1 MLNAVRKNLNCDK
14 NDNKFNKKMDNFLI
28 KNSLNK
34 TISYLAYRSL
44 VKKLISEGKSTGTEQ
59 SDNHLNFSILN
70 DKRMDRLDKTLKISD
85 KTQNSLDNLNKGFTF
100 LVMTEG
106 WCGDAAQIL
115 PIINKVAEASN
126 KIDFKIVLRDENE
139 DLMNQYLTN
148 GSKSIPKVLILDQEN
163 NVVDSWGPR
172 PSVASKMVMDYKA
185 QNGSLDEDFKKNL
198 QIWYNKDKGNNTQ
211 EELIGLLR
219 AS

>member
-1 MLNAVRKNLNCDK
+1 
-14 NDNKFNKKMDNFLI
+14 MDNSII

-34 TISYLAYRSL
+34 TISYSAYRNL
-44 VKKLISEGKSTGTEQ
+44 IKTLISEGKSTGIEQ
-59 SDNHLNFSILN
+59 SDEHLNFSMLN
-70 DKRMDRLDKTLKISD
+70 DTRMDRLDKTLKISEE
-85 KTQNSLDNLNKGFTF
+85 TQNSLDYLNKGFIF
-100 LVMTEG
+100 LVIAES

-115 PIINKVAEASN
+115 PIINKIAEASD

-139 DLMNQYLTN
+139 DLMNLFLTN
-148 GSKSIPKVLILDQEN
+148 GSKSIPKVIILDHEN

-172 PSVASKMVMDYKA
+172 PSFASKMVVDYKTL
-185 QNGSLDEDFKKNL
+185 NGSLDEDFKKNL

-211 EELIGLLR
+211 EELIGLLQ

>member
-1 MLNAVRKNLNCDK
+1 M
-14 NDNKFNKKMDNFLI
+14 KKSPI

-34 TISYLAYRSL
+34 TISYADYRNL
-44 VKKLISEGKSTGTEQ
+44 IKNLISAEKSTGTEQ
-59 SDNHLNFSILN
+59 SEDHLNFSILN
-70 DKRMDRLDKTLKISD
+70 DKRMDRLDKTLTISAE
-85 KTQNSLDNLNKGFTF
+85 TQNSLDNLNKGFTF
-100 LVMTEG
+100 LVIAEG

-115 PIINKVAEASN
+115 PIINKVSEAST

-163 NVVDSWGPR
+163 NVLDSWGPR
-172 PSVASKMVMDYKA
+172 PAVASKMVVDYKA
-185 QNGSLDEDFKKNL
+185 QNGSLDEEFKKNL

-211 EELIGLLR
+211 NELVGLLH
-219 AS
+219 AN

>member
-1 MLNAVRKNLNCDK
+1 
-14 NDNKFNKKMDNFLI
+14 MDNFLI

-34 TISYLAYRSL
+34 TISYLSYRSFI
-44 VKKLISEGKSTGTEQ
+44 KKLISEGKSTGIKQTDE
-59 SDNHLNFSILN
+59 HLNFSRLN
-70 DKRMDRLDKTLKISD
+70 DTRMDRLDKTLKISD
-85 KTQNSLDNLNKGFTF
+85 ETQNSLDNLNKGFTF
-100 LVMTEG
+100 LVITEG

-115 PIINKVAEASN
+115 PVINKVAEASD

-139 DLMNQYLTN
+139 ALMNQYLTN

-163 NVVDSWGPR
+163 NVLDSWGPR
-172 PSVASKMVMDYKA
+172 PTIASKMVVDYKSK
-185 QNGSLDEDFKKNL
+185 NGSLDEDFKKNL

-211 EELIGLLR
+211 EELLSLLK

>member
-1 MLNAVRKNLNCDK
+1 MNNS
-14 NDNKFNKKMDNFLI
+14 LI

-34 TISYLAYRSL
+34 TISYTAYRKL
-44 VKKLISEGKSTGTEQ
+44 IKKLLADGKSTGMEQTE
-59 SDNHLNFSILN
+59 DRLTFSVLN
-70 DKRMDRLDKTLKISD
+70 DKRMDRLDKTLDISAS
-85 KTQNSLDNLNKGFTF
+85 TQNALGNLNKEFTL
-100 LVMTEG
+100 LVIAEG

-115 PIINKVAEASN
+115 PIINKVAEASD

-163 NVVDSWGPR
+163 NVLNSWGPR
-172 PSVASKMVMDYKA
+172 PTVASKMVMDYKA
-185 QNGSLDEDFKKNL
+185 QNGSLDEEFKKNL

-211 EELIGLLR
+211 NELLSLLH
-219 AS
+219 AN

>member
-1 MLNAVRKNLNCDK
+1 MNNS
-14 NDNKFNKKMDNFLI
+14 LI

-34 TISYLAYRSL
+34 TISYSVYRHL
-44 VKKLISEGKSTGTEQ
+44 IKDLISAEKSTGIDQ
-59 SDNHLNFSILN
+59 SEEHLTFSILN
-70 DKRMDRLDKTLKISD
+70 DKRMDRLDKTLKISEE
-85 KTQNSLDNLNKGFTF
+85 TQNSLDSLNKGFTF
-100 LVMTEG
+100 LVIAEG

-115 PIINKVAEASN
+115 PIINKVTEASD

-148 GSKSIPKVLILDQEN
+148 GSKSIPKVLILDQDN
-163 NVVDSWGPR
+163 HVIDSWGPR
-172 PSVASKMVMDYKA
+172 PAVASKMVVDYKA
-185 QNGSLDEDFKKNL
+185 LNGSLDEDFKKNL

-211 EELIGLLR
+211 DELLSLLK

>member
-1 MLNAVRKNLNCDK
+1 
-14 NDNKFNKKMDNFLI
+14 MDNSLI

-34 TISYLAYRSL
+34 TITYSAYRNFI
-44 VKKLISEGKSTGTEQ
+44 KKLISEGKSTGKEQ
-59 SDNHLNFSILN
+59 SDDHLNYSMLN
-70 DKRMDRLDKTLKISD
+70 DTRMDRLDKTLEVSKE
-85 KTQNSLDNLNKGFTF
+85 TQKSLDHLSKSFTF
-100 LVMTEG
+100 LVIAEG

-115 PIINKVAEASN
+115 PIINKIAEASN

-148 GSKSIPKVLILDQEN
+148 GSKSIPKVIIIDQEN
-163 NVVDSWGPR
+163 NVVNSWGPR
-172 PSVASKMVMDYKA
+172 PSIASKMVVDYKLE
-185 QNGSLDEDFKKNL
+185 NGSIDDDFKKNL

-211 EELIGLLR
+211 EELLSLLK

>member
-1 MLNAVRKNLNCDK
+1 MLNVVRKNLNCDK
-14 NDNKFNKKMDNFLI
+14 NNNKFNKKMDNFLI

-44 VKKLISEGKSTGTEQ
+44 IKKLISEGKSTGTEQ

-172 PSVASKMVMDYKA
+172 PSVASKMVVDYKA

>member
-1 MLNAVRKNLNCDK
+1 MNIS
-14 NDNKFNKKMDNFLI
+14 LI

-34 TISYLAYRSL
+34 TISYSVYRHL
-44 VKKLISEGKSTGTEQ
+44 IKDLISAEKSTGIEQ
-59 SDNHLNFSILN
+59 SDDHLTFSILN
-70 DKRMDRLDKTLKISD
+70 DKRMDRLDKTLKISAA
-85 KTQNSLDNLNKGFTF
+85 TQNSLDNLNKGFTF
-100 LVMTEG
+100 LVIAEG

-115 PIINKVAEASN
+115 PIINKVAEASD

-148 GSKSIPKVLILDQEN
+148 GSKSIPKVLILDQDN
-163 NVVDSWGPR
+163 HVIDSWGPR
-172 PSVASKMVMDYKA
+172 PSIASKMVVDYKA
-185 QNGSLDEDFKKNL
+185 LNGSLDEDFKKNL

-211 EELIGLLR
+211 DELLSLLK

>member
-1 MLNAVRKNLNCDK
+1 MNIS
-14 NDNKFNKKMDNFLI
+14 LI

-34 TISYLAYRSL
+34 TISYSVYRHL
-44 VKKLISEGKSTGTEQ
+44 IKDLISAKKSTGIEQ
-59 SDNHLNFSILN
+59 SEEHLTFSILN
-70 DKRMDRLDKTLKISD
+70 DKRMDRLDKTLKISEE
-85 KTQNSLDNLNKGFTF
+85 TQNSLDNLNKGFIF
-100 LVMTEG
+100 LVIAEG

-115 PIINKVAEASN
+115 PIINKVAEASD

-148 GSKSIPKVLILDQEN
+148 GSKSIPKVLILDQDN
-163 NVVDSWGPR
+163 HVIDSWGPR
-172 PSVASKMVMDYKA
+172 PFIASKMVVDYKA
-185 QNGSLDEDFKKNL
+185 LNGSLDEDFKKNL

-211 EELIGLLR
+211 DELLSLLK